1 MRPIPTADNEPF
13 KIEDIEPTAEN
24 AQRYFPPTC
33 LGPTW
38 QRDTFGQWLLPEKTL
53 GWQILGWAAEWLC
66 NPEGGPWLFTDEQ
79 ARFILWMYAVDDD
92 GDFIWQNAVLQ
103 RLKGWG
109 KDPLAAV
116 LCLVE
121 LVGPCR
127 FDYWDADGNPV
138 ARVNHTSWVQIT
150 AVNLEQTK
158 NTMLLIPSLLPERT
172 RQEFGLEVQKQIV
185 QVIGNGGRR
194 IEVVSASFRSLEGN
208 RPSFAIANETHHWIP
223 SRGGQDF
230 FNTLRAN
237 LDKTDG
243 RLLCITN
250 AYQPGEQ
257 SVAEDIRLALNR
269 FLDGLAEDPGWLY
282 DSIEAHA
289 DAPLTLEWAPHIV
302 AQIRG
307 DAVWLKIKTITK
319 SLRDT
324 SIPPS
329 RHRRMWYNQ
338 ITTSEDALFSEGEWD
353 RIAVYGARPDGTKCE
368 LALER
373 RDQIVLGFDGGKTDD
388 ATALV
393 AIRISDRT
401 IFPLQIWQKPEG
413 HLGDNWQVPQGEVDG
428 MVRMA
433 FREYDVQAFFADVAL
448 WESYIA
454 DWSDDF
460 REKLLIKASA
470 ISAVGY
476 DMRGNAKDITR
487 GNEALIQAVRDG
499 RVSHNGDPLLRRHAL
514 NARVKQNDW
523 GISFRK
529 DGPESPNKVDGY
541 AATLLAYMA
550 LIKLSESGKKPQKK
564 HKRRLRRS

>member
-1 MRPIPTADNEPF
+1 
-13 KIEDIEPTAEN
+13 
-24 AQRYFPPTC
+24 
-33 LGPTW
+33 
-38 QRDTFGQWLLPEKTL
+38 
-53 GWQILGWAAEWLC
+53 
-66 NPEGGPWLFTDEQ
+66 
-79 ARFILWMYAVDDD
+79 MYAIDDD
-92 GDFIWQNAVLQ
+92 GDFIFQNITLQ

-109 KDPLAAV
+109 KDPVGAA

-121 LVGPCR
+121 LVGPSR
-127 FDYWDADGNPV
+127 FDYWDENGKPV
-138 ARVNHTSWVQIT
+138 AKVNNTSWVQIT

-158 NTMLLIPSLLPERT
+158 NTMLLIPALLPERT
-172 RQEFGLEVQKQIV
+172 RIEFNLEVQKQIV
-185 QVIGNGGRR
+185 QVIGNAARR

-208 RPSFAIANETHHWIP
+208 RPTFAIANETHHWIP

-237 LDKTDG
+237 LDKGDG

-269 FLDGLAEDPGWLY
+269 HLDGLAEDPGWLY
-282 DSIEAHA
+282 DSLEAHP

-302 AQIRG
+302 QQIRG
-307 DAVWLKIKTITK
+307 DATWLKIKTIVK

-324 SIPPS
+324 SIPAS

-338 ITTSEDALFSEGEWD
+338 ITTSEDSLFTEGEWD
-353 RIAVYGARPDGTKCE
+353 RIAVYGARDDGTKCE
-368 LALER
+368 LSLDR
-373 RDQIVLGFDGGKTDD
+373 RDPIVLGFDGGKTDD

-401 IFPLQIWQKPEG
+401 VFPLQIWQRPEG
-413 HLGDNWQVPQGEVDG
+413 HLGDGWQVPTGEVDG

-433 FREYDVQAFFADVAL
+433 FREYEVQAFFADVAL

-454 DWSDDF
+454 DWSDAF
-460 REKLLIKASA
+460 REKLLIKASP

-476 DMRGNAKDITR
+476 DMRGNTQALTR

-499 RVSHNGDPLLRRHAL
+499 RIAHNGDPLLRRHAL
-514 NARVKQNDW
+514 NARVRQNDY

-550 LIKLSESGKKPQKK
+550 LIKLSESGKKPPKK
-564 HKRRLRRS
+564 HKRRLRRA

>member
-1 MRPIPTADNEPF
+1 M
-13 KIEDIEPTAEN
+13 
-24 AQRYFPPTC
+24 
-33 LGPTW
+33 
-38 QRDTFGQWLLPEKTL
+38 L
-53 GWQILGWAAEWLC
+53 GWCAEWLTT
-66 NPEGGPWLFTDEQ
+66 PEGEPWLFTDEQ

-92 GDFIWQNAVLQ
+92 GDFIWQNATLQ

-109 KDPLAAV
+109 KDPLAAA

-127 FDYWDADGNPV
+127 FDYWDENGKPV
-138 ARVNHTSWVQIT
+138 AKANNTSWVQIT

-172 RQEFGLEVQKQIV
+172 RTEFSLEVQKQIV
-185 QVIGNGGRR
+185 QVIGNAARR

-208 RPSFAIANETHHWIP
+208 RPTFAIANETHHWIP

-237 LDKTDG
+237 LDKGDG

-269 FLDGLAEDPGWLY
+269 YHDGLAEDPGWLY
-282 DSIEAHA
+282 DSLEAHA
-289 DAPLTLEWAPHIV
+289 DAPLTLDWAPHIV
-302 AQIRG
+302 MQIRG

-324 SIPPS
+324 SIPAS

-338 ITTSEDALFSEGEWD
+338 ITTSEDALYSEGEWD
-353 RIAVYGARPDGTKCE
+353 RIAVYDARPDGTKCQLE
-368 LALER
+368 LQR
-373 RDQIVLGFDGGKTDD
+373 KDQIVLGFDGGKTDD

-413 HLGDNWQVPQGEVDG
+413 HLGDNWHVPTAEVDG

-433 FREYDVQAFFADVAL
+433 FREYDVLAFFADVAL

-454 DWSDDF
+454 DWSDAF
-460 REKLLIKASA
+460 REKLLVKASS

-476 DMRGNAKDITR
+476 DMRGNLKDITR

-499 RVSHNGDPLLRRHAL
+499 RVAHNGDPLLRRHAL
-514 NARVKQNDW
+514 NARVRQNDW

-529 DGPESPNKVDGY
+529 DDPESPNKVDGY

-550 LIKLSESGKKPQKK
+550 LIKLNESGKKPQKK